1 MNPYHIFKVVP
12 LSVLQMLAR
21 FVAWVI
27 IKIPSLSIMRTIQI
41 NMALITHTLSEQQK
55 RALTKDII
63 YHQCLTSIESI
74 KSWAMP
80 PEWSIAQIRDVHN
93 KDIFLEG
100 IANPNGM
107 LAIVP
112 HLGTWE
118 MMNAW
123 LNQFGAPTIM
133 YKPVDGKFANE
144 FILQGRARLNA
155 TLVPTDGS
163 GVKAVFKTLKQGG
176 FSIVL
181 PDHVPEPSG
190 GVVVPF
196 FGIKTLTSTLASKLA
211 SKTKCALVGLS
222 CIRRTDGRGFDIYCY
237 KLDDPALYDRNAEVA
252 THALNQAM
260 ERMIT
265 DNYSHY
271 MWGYRRF
278 KRIPNLGNPYRKDKE
293 TLEAF
298 IQSHHSNVSSRS
310 ASDINDS
317 DINDS
322 VKNDN
327 VKSNNVKIDSTVKS
341 DNTKLDNH

>member
-1 MNPYHIFKVVP
+1 MNPYHIFKIVP

-21 FVAWVI
+21 FVAWI
-27 IKIPSLSIMRTIQI
+27 ILRMPSASIMRTIKI
-41 NMALITHTLSEQQK
+41 NMALIAPTLSHLQK
-55 RALTKDII
+55 QALTKEII

-80 PEWSIAQIRDVHN
+80 PDWSIAQIRDVHN
-93 KDIFLEG
+93 KDILLDG
-100 IANPNGM
+100 LANPNGM

-123 LNQFGAPTIM
+123 LNQFGSPTIM
-133 YKPVDGKFANE
+133 YKPVKGDITNN

-181 PDHVPEPSG
+181 PDHVPDPSG
-190 GVVVPF
+190 GVIVPF
-196 FGIKTLTSTLASKLA
+196 FGIETLTSTLASKLA
-211 SKTKCALVGLS
+211 SKTKCALVGLA
-222 CIRRTDGRGFDIYCY
+222 CIRRDDGHGFDIYCY
-237 KLDDPALYDRNAEVA
+237 KLDDPALYDRNTETAA
-252 THALNQAM
+252 YALNLAM
-260 ERMIT
+260 QRMIE

-278 KRIPNLGNPYRKDKE
+278 KHIPMIDNPYNTDE
-293 TLEAF
+293 ANLAAF
-298 IQSHHSNVSSRS
+298 IRAHHP
-310 ASDINDS
+310 
-317 DINDS
+317 S
-322 VKNDN
+322 VDN
-327 VKSNNVKIDSTVKS
+327 K
-341 DNTKLDNH
+341 

>member
-1 MNPYHIFKVVP
+1 
-12 LSVLQMLAR
+12 
-21 FVAWVI
+21 
-27 IKIPSLSIMRTIQI
+27 MRTIHI
-41 NMALITHTLSEQQK
+41 NMALIAPNLSDIQK
-55 RALTKDII
+55 KALTKDII

-93 KDIFLEG
+93 KDILLEG
-100 IANPNGM
+100 LANPNGM

-133 YKPVDGKFANE
+133 YKPVKGNITNNFV
-144 FILQGRARLNA
+144 LQGRARLNA

-163 GVKAVFKTLKQGG
+163 GVKAIFKTLKQGG

-181 PDHVPEPSG
+181 PDHVPDPSG

-196 FGIKTLTSTLASKLA
+196 FGIETLTSTLASKLA

-222 CIRRTDGRGFDIYCY
+222 CIRRDDGRGFDIYCY
-237 KLDDPALYDRNAEVA
+237 KLDDSALYDRNAETA
-252 THALNQAM
+252 AYALNQAM
-260 ERMIT
+260 EQMIK
-265 DNYSHY
+265 DHCSHY

-278 KRIPNLGNPYRKDKE
+278 KHIPTLGNPYNAEKAK
-293 TLEAF
+293 LAAF
-298 IQSHHSNVSSRS
+298 INAHRTSVSSVTN
-310 ASDINDS
+310 SDIHNHS
-317 DINDS
+317 
-322 VKNDN
+322 
-327 VKSNNVKIDSTVKS
+327 
-341 DNTKLDNH
+341 KLDNYK

>member
-1 MNPYHIFKVVP
+1 MNPYRIFKIVP

-21 FVAWVI
+21 FVAWI
-27 IKIPSLSIMRTIQI
+27 ILRMPSASIMRTVKI
-41 NMALITHTLSEQQK
+41 NIALITPALSELQK
-55 RALTKDII
+55 QALTKEII

-80 PEWSIAQIRDVHN
+80 PDWSIAQICDVHN
-93 KDIFLEG
+93 KDILLEG
-100 IANPNGM
+100 LASPNGM

-123 LNQFGAPTIM
+123 LNQFGSPTIM
-133 YKPVDGKFANE
+133 YKPVKGDITND

-181 PDHVPEPSG
+181 PDHVPDPSG
-190 GVVVPF
+190 GVIVPF
-196 FGIKTLTSTLASKLA
+196 FGIETLTSTLASKLA

-222 CIRRTDGRGFDIYCY
+222 CIRRDDGRGFDIYCY
-237 KLDDPALYDRNAEVA
+237 KLDNPALYDRDTA
-252 THALNQAM
+252 TAAYALNQAM
-260 ERMIT
+260 ERMIE

-278 KRIPNLGNPYRKDKE
+278 KHIPIIDNPYNTDE
-293 TLEAF
+293 AHLAAF
-298 IQSHHSNVSSRS
+298 IRKYHAS
-310 ASDINDS
+310 A
-317 DINDS
+317 
-322 VKNDN
+322 DN
-327 VKSNNVKIDSTVKS
+327 R
-341 DNTKLDNH
+341 

>member
-27 IKIPSLSIMRTIQI
+27 VKIPSLSIMRTIRI
-41 NMALITHTLSEQQK
+41 NMALIAPNMSDIQK
-55 RALTKDII
+55 KALTKDII

-74 KSWAMP
+74 KSWAMS
-80 PEWSIAQIRDVHN
+80 PEWSIGQIRDVHN
-93 KDIFLEG
+93 KDILLAG
-100 IANPNGM
+100 LANPNGM

-133 YKPVDGKFANE
+133 YKPVKGNITNKFV
-144 FILQGRARLNA
+144 LQGRARLNA

-181 PDHVPEPSG
+181 PDHVPDPSG

-222 CIRRTDGRGFDIYCY
+222 CIRRDDGRGFDIYCY
-237 KLDDPALYDRNAEVA
+237 QLDDPALYDRHAETA
-252 THALNQAM
+252 AHALNQAM
-260 ERMIT
+260 EQMIT
-265 DNYSHY
+265 DHCSHY

-278 KRIPNLGNPYRKDKE
+278 KHIPNLGNPYRKNKAA
-293 TLEAF
+293 LQAF
-298 IQSHHSNVSSRS
+298 IQAHNSTTADPDRADN
-310 ASDINDS
+310 DI
-317 DINDS
+317 
-322 VKNDN
+322 
-327 VKSNNVKIDSTVKS
+327 
-341 DNTKLDNH
+341 HQ

>member
-1 MNPYHIFKVVP
+1 MNPYHLFKYVP

-21 FVAWVI
+21 IVAWVI
-27 IKIPSLSIMRTIQI
+27 IKIPSLSIMHTIRI
-41 NMALITHTLSEQQK
+41 NMALVAPTLSDLQK
-55 RALTKDII
+55 QTLIKDII

-74 KSWAMP
+74 KSWAMA
-80 PEWSIAQIRDVHN
+80 PEWSIAQICDVHH
-93 KDIFLEG
+93 KDILLKG
-100 IANPNGM
+100 LANPNGM

-133 YKPVDGKFANE
+133 YKPVKGNITNE
-144 FILQGRARLNA
+144 FIFQGRARLNA

-181 PDHVPEPSG
+181 PDHVPDPSG

-196 FGIKTLTSTLASKLA
+196 FGVETLTSTLASKLA

-222 CIRRTDGRGFDIYCY
+222 CIRRNDGRGFDIYCY
-237 KLDDPALYDRNAEVA
+237 QLDDQALYNRDAVIA
-252 THALNQAM
+252 AHALNQAM
-260 ERMIT
+260 QRMIS
-265 DNYSHY
+265 DNCSHY

-278 KRIPNLGNPYRKDKE
+278 KNVPILGNPYRANE
-293 TLEAF
+293 TALADF
-298 IQSHHSNVSSRS
+298 IRANYSTPSSDTDSNV
-310 ASDINDS
+310 NH
-317 DINDS
+317 
-322 VKNDN
+322 
-327 VKSNNVKIDSTVKS
+327 KSNVNNDKQ
-341 DNTKLDNH
+341 L

>member
-1 MNPYHIFKVVP
+1 MNPYHIFKFVP

-27 IKIPSLSIMRTIQI
+27 LRLPNASIMRTVSI
-41 NMALITHTLSEQQK
+41 NMALIAPSLSERQK
-55 RALTKDII
+55 QALTKDII

-80 PEWSIAQIRDVHN
+80 PEWSIAQIHDVYN
-93 KDIFLEG
+93 KDILLEG
-100 IANPNGM
+100 LANPNGM

-123 LNQFGAPTIM
+123 LNQFGSPTIM
-133 YKPVDGKFANE
+133 YKPVKGDITNDFV
-144 FILQGRARLNA
+144 LQGRSRLNA

-181 PDHVPEPSG
+181 PDHVPDPSG

-196 FGIKTLTSTLASKLA
+196 FGIETLTSTLASKLA

-222 CIRRTDGRGFDIYCY
+222 CIRRDDGRGFDIYCY
-237 KLDDPALYDRNAEVA
+237 KLDDPALYDRNTETAA
-252 THALNQAM
+252 YALNLAM
-260 ERMIT
+260 QQMIE
-265 DNYSHY
+265 DKCSHY

-278 KRIPNLGNPYRKDKE
+278 KHIPVLDNPYSADKE
-293 TLEAF
+293 ALAAF
-298 IQSHHSNVSSRS
+298 IRNQNSKHT
-310 ASDINDS
+310 
-317 DINDS
+317 
-322 VKNDN
+322 
-327 VKSNNVKIDSTVKS
+327 KS
-341 DNTKLDNH
+341 

>member
-1 MNPYHIFKVVP
+1 MNPYHIFKFVP

-27 IKIPSLSIMRTIQI
+27 LRLPNASIMRTVSI
-41 NMALITHTLSEQQK
+41 NMALIAPSLSAHQK
-55 RALTKDII
+55 RVLTKDII

-80 PEWSIAQIRDVHN
+80 PQWSIEQIRDVHN
-93 KDIFLEG
+93 KEYLLEG
-100 IANPNGM
+100 LANPNGM

-133 YKPVDGKFANE
+133 YKPVKGELTNDFV
-144 FILQGRARLNA
+144 LQGRSRLNA

-190 GVVVPF
+190 GVIVPF
-196 FGIKTLTSTLASKLA
+196 FGIETLTSTLASKLA

-222 CIRRTDGRGFDIYCY
+222 CIRRDDGQGFDIYCY
-237 KLDDPALYDRNAEVA
+237 KLDDPMLYDRNTETAA
-252 THALNQAM
+252 HALNIAM
-260 ERMIT
+260 QHMIEAH
-265 DNYSHY
+265 YSHY

-278 KRIPNLGNPYRKDKE
+278 KQIPLLDNPYRADEKALAD
-293 TLEAF
+293 F
-298 IQSHHSNVSSRS
+298 INGNIQKHALH
-310 ASDINDS
+310 
-317 DINDS
+317 
-322 VKNDN
+322 DN
-327 VKSNNVKIDSTVKS
+327 KQMSNNSKV
-341 DNTKLDNH
+341 

>member
-1 MNPYHIFKVVP
+1 MNPYHFFKFVP

-27 IKIPSLSIMRTIQI
+27 LRLPNASIMRTVRI
-41 NMALITHTLSEQQK
+41 NMALIAPSLSERQK
-55 RALTKDII
+55 QALTKDII

-80 PEWSIAQIRDVHN
+80 PEWSIAQIRDVYN
-93 KDIFLEG
+93 KELLLEG
-100 IANPNGM
+100 LANPNGM

-133 YKPVDGKFANE
+133 YKPVKGELTNDFV
-144 FILQGRARLNA
+144 LQGRSRLNA

-190 GVVVPF
+190 GVIVPF
-196 FGIKTLTSTLASKLA
+196 FGIETLTSTLASKLA

-222 CIRRTDGRGFDIYCY
+222 CIRRDDGQGFDIYCY
-237 KLDDPALYDRNAEVA
+237 KLDDPALYDRNTETAA
-252 THALNQAM
+252 HALNIAM
-260 ERMIT
+260 QHMIEAH
-265 DNYSHY
+265 YSHY

-278 KRIPNLGNPYRKDKE
+278 KHIPILNNPYTADKE
-293 TLEAF
+293 SLAAF
-298 IQSHHSNVSSRS
+298 LN
-310 ASDINDS
+310 
-317 DINDS
+317 
-322 VKNDN
+322 NDN
-327 VKSNNVKIDSTVKS
+327 AKHAKP
-341 DNTKLDNH
+341 

>member
-1 MNPYHIFKVVP
+1 
-12 LSVLQMLAR
+12 MLAR

-27 IKIPSLSIMRTIQI
+27 LRLPNASIMRTVSI
-41 NMALITHTLSEQQK
+41 NMALIAPSLSAHQK
-55 RALTKDII
+55 RVLTKDII

-80 PEWSIAQIRDVHN
+80 PQWSIEQIRDVHN
-93 KDIFLEG
+93 KEYLLEG
-100 IANPNGM
+100 LANPNGM

-133 YKPVDGKFANE
+133 YKPVKGELTNDFV
-144 FILQGRARLNA
+144 LQGRSRLNA

-190 GVVVPF
+190 GVIVPF
-196 FGIKTLTSTLASKLA
+196 FGIETLTSTLASKLA

-222 CIRRTDGRGFDIYCY
+222 CIRRDDGQGFDIYCY
-237 KLDDPALYDRNAEVA
+237 KLDDPMLYDRNTETAA
-252 THALNQAM
+252 HALNIAM
-260 ERMIT
+260 QHMIEAH
-265 DNYSHY
+265 YSHY

-278 KRIPNLGNPYRKDKE
+278 KQIPLLDNPYRADEKALAD
-293 TLEAF
+293 F
-298 IQSHHSNVSSRS
+298 INGNIQKHALH
-310 ASDINDS
+310 
-317 DINDS
+317 
-322 VKNDN
+322 DN
-327 VKSNNVKIDSTVKS
+327 KQMSNNSKV
-341 DNTKLDNH
+341 

>member
-1 MNPYHIFKVVP
+1 MNPYHIFKFVP

-21 FVAWVI
+21 FVAWI
-27 IKIPSLSIMRTIQI
+27 ILRMPSASIMRTVKI
-41 NMALITHTLSEQQK
+41 NMALIAPTLSDLQK
-55 RALTKDII
+55 QALTKEII

-80 PEWSIAQIRDVHN
+80 PDWSIAQICDVHN
-93 KDIFLEG
+93 KDILLDG
-100 IANPNGM
+100 LASPNGM

-123 LNQFGAPTIM
+123 LNQFGSPTIM
-133 YKPVDGKFANE
+133 YKPVKSMMTND

-163 GVKAVFKTLKQGG
+163 GVKAIFKTLKQGG

-181 PDHVPEPSG
+181 PDHVPDPSG

-196 FGIKTLTSTLASKLA
+196 FGIETLTSTLASKLA

-222 CIRRTDGRGFDIYCY
+222 CIRRDDGRGFDIYCY
-237 KLDDPALYDRNAEVA
+237 KLDDPALYNRNAETA
-252 THALNQAM
+252 AYALNLAM
-260 ERMIT
+260 QRMIE

-278 KRIPNLGNPYRKDKE
+278 KLIPTINNPYSVDDAN
-293 TLEAF
+293 LAAF
-298 IQSHHSNVSSRS
+298 IRNYH
-310 ASDINDS
+310 ASVDS
-317 DINDS
+317 
-322 VKNDN
+322 K
-327 VKSNNVKIDSTVKS
+327 
-341 DNTKLDNH
+341 